1 MMGMAVE
8 RLAAELTKLPAAT
21 WDRVHA
27 AHVQHSVGD
36 PRLTPDASWDEVSE
50 RLVHSQMATDLNT

>member
-8 RLAAELTKLPAAT
+8 RLAAELTRLPTDT

-27 AHVQHSVGD
+27 AHAQHSVGES
-36 PRLTPDASWDEVSE
+36 RLTPDASWDEVSE
-50 RLVHSQMATDLNT
+50 RLVHSQMATDANT